1 MYIIA
6 AYIDMTCISYVI
18 IWNRTSIIWLMHN
31 LCIVLPTDTVTSA
44 MTAINDPVVPVVNDP
59 AECVVV
65 ECSDIYKI
73 S

>member
-1 MYIIA
+1 
-6 AYIDMTCISYVI
+6 
-18 IWNRTSIIWLMHN
+18 MHN
-31 LCIVLPTDTVTSA
+31 LCIVLPTETVTSA